1 MDYQPINVF
10 DGQTF
15 FQTHPGVYDTWAI
28 EYAYKQPN
36 RLEFSEKEFLEN
48 IASRSTDPLLRYG
61 TDEDTYGLSTRG
73 IDPHSNAWDLS
84 DDPIA
89 YYEKLISMSH
99 ELWKSIPTYFEKE
112 GEQYSKLRRIFG
124 RGLGK
129 YYSASRNIAKYI
141 GGIYHSRH
149 HVGDPGG
156 DNPFRVVPAR
166 KQRHALDFLLH
177 AS

>member
-28 EYAYKQPN
+28 EYAYKQPD
-36 RLEFSEKEFLEN
+36 RLGFSEKEFLEN

-84 DDPIA
+84 DDPMA
-89 YYEKLISMSH
+89 YYKKLIYMSH
-99 ELWKSIPTYFEKE
+99 ELWESIPTYFEKA
-112 GEQYSKLRRIFG
+112 GEQYSK
-124 RGLGK
+124 
-129 YYSASRNIAKYI
+129 
-141 GGIYHSRH
+141 
-149 HVGDPGG
+149 
-156 DNPFRVVPAR
+156 
-166 KQRHALDFLLH
+166 
-177 AS
+177 